1 MKRIINNPIFKILLL
16 LAVSICLTIKFDY
29 SLNEVIKYDFVLT
42 TNIALFSLA
51 LAITAIFFTVLDR
64 YQQVLFDN
72 KKESFVNDIMKE
84 MGDNTSLLLKLTG
97 LTFIASLIQSELDKI
112 PKFDINSFIL
122 IFVLSLTF
130 LTIYDITKS
139 TVVLIKNIFLLRN
152 LLK

>member
-72 KKESFVNDIMKE
+72 KKESFVNDIMNE